1 MSVLM
6 AKFRVEQAANLIIGH
21 EIPVIFILGTVLSQ
35 GRTFVSLNTDPTRKN
50 SRILLFSKYD

>member
-6 AKFRVEQAANLIIGH
+6 AKFRIEQAANLIIDH
-21 EIPVIFILGTVLSQ
+21 EIAVIFILGTVLSQ
-35 GRTFVSLNTDPTRKN
+35 GQAFVSLNIDSTRKN